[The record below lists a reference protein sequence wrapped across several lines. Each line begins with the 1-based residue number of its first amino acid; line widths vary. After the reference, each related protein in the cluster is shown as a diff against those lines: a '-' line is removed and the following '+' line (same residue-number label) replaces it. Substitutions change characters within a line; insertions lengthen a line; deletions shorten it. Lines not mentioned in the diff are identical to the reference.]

1 MLVGIEEADPETITI
16 YENNNGYWNV
26 SKQKK
31 PRKMESVIF
40 KQDFIDSVLEDV
52 KDFIDSEGW
61 YEEMG
66 IPYKRSYLLFGPP
79 GTGKS
84 SFAQALA
91 GQIMFSICYVNCSD
105 RINDFQFNSLLNKA
119 PKKSIILIED
129 VDAIFSERKNT

>member
-1 MLVGIEEADPETITI
+1 
-16 YENNNGYWNV
+16 
-26 SKQKK
+26 
-31 PRKMESVIF
+31 MESVIF

-105 RINDFQFNSLLNKA
+105 RINDFQFQVGQKGDSFVYKEF
-119 PKKSIILIED
+119 PFPHTIPHYQ
-129 VDAIFSERKNT
+129 